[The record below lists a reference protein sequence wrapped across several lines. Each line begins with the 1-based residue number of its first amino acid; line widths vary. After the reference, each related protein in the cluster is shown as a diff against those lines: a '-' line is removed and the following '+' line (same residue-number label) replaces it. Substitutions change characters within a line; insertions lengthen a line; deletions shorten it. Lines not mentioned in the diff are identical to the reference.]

1 MVHKLALVQLL
12 PLGRLA
18 MIIQQLALDHSRCMV
33 IELNLHLRPEEG
45 VMDIKMKWELAMKM
59 SGEI

>member
-1 MVHKLALVQLL
+1 
-12 PLGRLA
+12 
-18 MIIQQLALDHSRCMV
+18 MV